1 MKKAMIYG
9 TVALALAAAPVMAQQ
24 PSGGTR
30 SGSAPTTTPTQAG
43 SAPGQASRQANP
55 DHDFVLEAAMGGM
68 AAVELGHLA
77 SEKAQSD
84 QVKQFAQRMVT
95 DHGKANDELKSLV
108 ASKNISLPA
117 GSGAHHQ
124 AIKDRLSK
132 LSGAAFDRAYMQEM
146 VTDHRKDVNAF
157 KKESTSG
164 KDPEVKAWAA
174 KTLPTLEEHLQM
186 AQQASRGA
194 VGTSGTTSAKPAMP
208 EGKTAP
214 APGTSGRPGT
224 PDTPRGT
231 TGGADAPR

>member
-9 TVALALAAAPVMAQQ
+9 TVALALATAPVMAQQ
-24 PSGGTR
+24 PSGGSTR
-30 SGSAPTTTPTQAG
+30 SGSTPTQSGSGTAG
-43 SAPGQASRQANP
+43 TQGGGATDQGGTTRQGGTTQPSAPAASRSSRQANP

-68 AAVELGHLA
+68 AEVDLGHLA

-95 DHGKANDELKSLV
+95 DHGKANDELKALV
-108 ASKNISLPA
+108 ASKQINLPTD
-117 GSGAHHQ
+117 SGAHHK

-157 KKESTSG
+157 RKASTSG
-164 KDPEVKAWAA
+164 KDPDVKAWAA

-186 AQQASRGA
+186 AQAASRSA
-194 VGTSGTTSAKPAMP
+194 VGTSGS
-208 EGKTAP
+208 
-214 APGTSGRPGT
+214 
-224 PDTPRGT
+224 
-231 TGGADAPR
+231 TGGAAAPR